1 MAGRQ
6 EDGGTPLPDQEN
18 GVRHVLVIDVGG
30 GTSDFSLFELSA
42 PEGGRDPKIKRVA
55 VSDHILLGGDN
66 VDLAIG
72 RLIEPRLVTGE
83 ERLSAG
89 QWDHL
94 VARCRSL
101 KESVLGCEGA
111 PDEVFTVAVPGRGRG
126 SSRLA
131 FRAAPRMELEELVL
145 NGFFPACRATD
156 RPRRALGA
164 VREWGLPYAF
174 DSAVTRHLA
183 ESLHGRPRVDAVL
196 FNGGSLFPQRLRDR
210 LRDQI
215 GLWQEGRGQRYWRSR
230 TRFAVARGAAYFGKL
245 KHSEVRRIEAG
256 AARASFLKHT
266 GWRRTANPGLRP
278 KGARSCVF
286 CRTGLRPSRVR
297 TSGLDLKLR
306 INRPVRFQIHTST
319 RHSANKAGDLVDFD
333 PELFHTLPP
342 LETIATV
349 AQPARGELPRTIP
362 VALDAKVNELGL
374 LQVSCRSL
382 ARGIRQCWPL
392 EFALRPHESGGAAQL
407 SSLRRIDGRI

>member
-1 MAGRQ
+1 MGRPVCGRGPGFQFDAQGITITVPASFDAAAQRLTLAAVQEAGFPDHTRLIEEPQ
-6 EDGGTPLPDQEN
+6 AAFYRWLEQQDDRNTPLPDLEN

-30 GTSDFSLFELSA
+30 GTSDFSLLELSA

-66 VDLAIG
+66 IDLAIA

-101 KESVLGCEGA
+101 KESVLGREGA
-111 PDEVFTVAVPGRGRG
+111 PDEVFTVSVPGRG
-126 SSRLA
+126 SRLIA
-131 FRAAPRMELEELVL
+131 GSLSAQLTRMELEELVL

-183 ESLHGRPRVDAVL
+183 EFLHGRPRVDAVL

-215 GLWQEGRGQRYWRSR
+215 GLWQEGWRPEVLENAELDL
-230 TRFAVARGAAYFGKL
+230 AVARGAAYFGKL
-245 KHSEVRRIEAG
+245 MHSEVRRIEAG
-256 AARASFLKHT
+256 AARAVFLETHRVAAHGKS
-266 GWRRTANPGLRP
+266 GAEA
-278 KGARSCVF
+278 KGARSSVF
-286 CRTGLRPSRVR
+286 CRTGLRPSRCLNSR
-297 TSGLDLKLR
+297 AS
-306 INRPVRFQIHTST
+306 I
-319 RHSANKAGDLVDFD
+319 
-333 PELFHTLPP
+333 
-342 LETIATV
+342 
-349 AQPARGELPRTIP
+349 
-362 VALDAKVNELGL
+362 
-374 LQVSCRSL
+374 
-382 ARGIRQCWPL
+382 
-392 EFALRPHESGGAAQL
+392 
-407 SSLRRIDGRI
+407 